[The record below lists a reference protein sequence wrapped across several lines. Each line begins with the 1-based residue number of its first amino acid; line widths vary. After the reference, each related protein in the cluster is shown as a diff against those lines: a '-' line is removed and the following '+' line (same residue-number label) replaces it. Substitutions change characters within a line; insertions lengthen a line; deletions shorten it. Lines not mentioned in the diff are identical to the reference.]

1 MSENYDPVREFIE
14 QEGLRLTCAVTN
26 ATSMDVMPEGVNK
39 WRGTAYVAAREGIAY
54 ENIVAAGNY
63 YNDLELIRGA
73 GVGVAVRNAPGGG
86 ARAGRLCD
94 RAHPPGGRGRG
105 NRGEVHPVSGKKNAE
120 KPFRRAYIEITNACN
135 LNCAFCPGTRRAP
148 RVLSPEEFALLAR
161 AVKPHTDYVCL
172 HLMGEPLLHPALGR
186 ILEICGEEGLR
197 ANLTT
202 NGTLLEDV
210 KDILLSAPALR
221 KLSVSLHS
229 FEANGDGPPLEAYLS
244 RVLPVVRLAW
254 EAGIICELRLW
265 NGGGARRLNGRVC
278 RAIERELG
286 VRWGIRRTGSA
297 TASSRRTCTL

>member
-1 MSENYDPVREFIE
+1 M
-14 QEGLRLTCAVTN
+14 
-26 ATSMDVMPEGVNK
+26 
-39 WRGTAYVAAREGIAY
+39 
-54 ENIVAAGNY
+54 
-63 YNDLELIRGA
+63 
-73 GVGVAVRNAPGGG
+73 
-86 ARAGRLCD
+86 
-94 RAHPPGGRGRG
+94 
-105 NRGEVHPVSGKKNAE
+105 SGKKNAE

-172 HLMGEPLLHPALGR
+172 HLMGEPLLHPALGL

-210 KDILLSAPALR
+210 KDILLSASALR

-244 RVLPVVRLAW
+244 RVLPVVRLAR

-278 RAIERELG
+278 RAIERELCVPVG
-286 VRWGIRRTGSA
+286 DPPDRVCDRKLAENLHLVTAPVFDWPDMSRPAGEGRVSCLGMRDHFGILADGTVVPCCLDSEGTVALGNAFERPLGEILDSPRARANADGF
-297 TASSRRTCTL
+297 SRRTATEELCRRCGYARRF

>member
-1 MSENYDPVREFIE
+1 M
-14 QEGLRLTCAVTN
+14 
-26 ATSMDVMPEGVNK
+26 
-39 WRGTAYVAAREGIAY
+39 
-54 ENIVAAGNY
+54 
-63 YNDLELIRGA
+63 
-73 GVGVAVRNAPGGG
+73 
-86 ARAGRLCD
+86 
-94 RAHPPGGRGRG
+94 
-105 NRGEVHPVSGKKNAE
+105 SGKKNAE

-197 ANLTT
+197 VNLTT

-210 KDILLSAPALR
+210 KDILLSASALR
-221 KLSVSLHS
+221 KLSASLHS

-244 RVLPVVRLAW
+244 RVLPVVRLAR

-286 VRWGIRRTGSA
+286 VPVGDPPDGVCDRKLAENLHLVTAPVFDWPDMSLPAGEGRVSCLGMRDHFGILADGTVVPCCLDSEGTVALGNAFERPLGEILDSPRARAIADGF
-297 TASSRRTCTL
+297 SRRTATEELCRRCGYARRF